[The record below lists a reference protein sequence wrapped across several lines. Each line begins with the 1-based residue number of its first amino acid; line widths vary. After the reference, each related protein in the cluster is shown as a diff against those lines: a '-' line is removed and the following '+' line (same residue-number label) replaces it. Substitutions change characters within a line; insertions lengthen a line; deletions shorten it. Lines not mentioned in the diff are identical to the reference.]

1 MSLSP
6 VPIHFIIN
14 RCLQINPRKEGA
26 IHTCVLCVQNAKC
39 HPAKLQPITP
49 PPPPS
54 PDLAPQTSL
63 AVFNSIFQ
71 KSIYLE
77 IQRCFCQ
84 VIAFKDTAALTD
96 HRLPIFR
103 IYICLAVPC
112 SIWHTARLAQS
123 ISLGRLGFLG
133 LQFGLRVEQPC
144 EGEEEE
150 RCDYEHGKD
159 LERIFGGPNLRH
171 SLLII

>member
-1 MSLSP
+1 M
-6 VPIHFIIN
+6 
-14 RCLQINPRKEGA
+14 CLVCTKCKMPHCETSTNNP
-26 IHTCVLCVQNAKC
+26 
-39 HPAKLQPITP
+39 P

-71 KSIYLE
+71 KSVYLE

-103 IYICLAVPC
+103 LYICLAVPC
-112 SIWHTARLAQS
+112 SIWHTARPAQS

-133 LQFGLRVEQPC
+133 LQLGLRVKQPC